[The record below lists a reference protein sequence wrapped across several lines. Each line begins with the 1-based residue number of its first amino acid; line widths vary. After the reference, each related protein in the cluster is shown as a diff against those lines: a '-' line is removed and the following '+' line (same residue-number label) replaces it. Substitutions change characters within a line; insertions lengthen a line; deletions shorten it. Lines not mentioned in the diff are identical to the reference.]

1 MSPAVAPDPAPVT
14 LAGRLPTAEIFAP
27 TDYRHRLRLGRGDVR
42 DFFGRWHADD
52 AVLAERRRWLS
63 SHPHWHALAT
73 PASIEVLRET
83 VRWFA
88 ELGLGPEPDLGAATD
103 ATKICVAV
111 GGMVE
116 ADLLWLTLPAETNLT
131 LNPSPTPPTA
141 NTSRLI
147 AGAVAFPSSWA
158 PESKLGLSLREIHG
172 VVPELNKELADPID
186 GFLSRLRPG
195 VTWLRANWGL
205 SASSE
210 RNQHPAR
217 ALPRLQAPLR
227 PESTWVRIEHQAL
240 TVLPRSGAIL
250 FGIRIE
256 NVSVAALAQ
265 DAPSRE
271 GLARALRTMPEPMA
285 RYKGLAAV
293 REELLALLE
302 GH

>member
-1 MSPAVAPDPAPVT
+1 M
-14 LAGRLPTAEIFAP
+14 
-27 TDYRHRLRLGRGDVR
+27 GRGDGR
-42 DFFGRWHADD
+42 AFFGRWRADD

-73 PASIEVLRET
+73 PESIEVLRET
-83 VRWFA
+83 ARWFA
-88 ELGLGPEPDLGAATD
+88 ELGLGPEPTEATTD

-131 LNPSPTPPTA
+131 LNHSPTPPAA

-172 VVPELNKELADPID
+172 VVPELNEELAESID

-210 RNQHPAR
+210 HNQHPAR
-217 ALPRLQAPLR
+217 ALPSSTAPLR
-227 PESTWVRIEHQAL
+227 PESAWVHIEHQAL
-240 TVLPRSGAIL
+240 TVLPMSGAIL

-265 DAPSRE
+265 DAPSRD
-271 GLARALRTMPEPMA
+271 GLARALRTSAEPMA

-293 REELLALLE
+293 REELLALLS